1 MKRLRKRFFRVFF
14 IVALLS
20 CIEADAFSYSGIQ
33 NYYIELPGENSESG
47 NMLLSDNDSLN
58 HDQIPQL
65 LKHQIVQKPFS
76 LASLAFNSKK
86 TLNRFQIV
94 AIIKSSTE

>member
-1 MKRLRKRFFRVFF
+1 MKLFRKRFFRVFF
-14 IVALLS
+14 IVSLLS

-58 HDQIPQL
+58 HDQIPQS
-65 LKHQIVQKPFS
+65 LKHQIVQKPICRIPVLQVPFLISDFS
-76 LASLAFNSKK
+76 VSIWQPPK
-86 TLNRFQIV
+86 I
-94 AIIKSSTE
+94 